1 MSNGVF
7 TRNKRFTW
15 VDGQVTSG
23 TPDEG
28 FVACGD
34 GTAFPMEVTLDQV
47 AEIFYRVKDAWFTG
61 GSASWKAYG
70 STSTISAPTAAP
82 TNRRLDVSAST
93 YQQRGYCK
101 LGGDDYNGATYNSGI
116 GSYYSDIADNENGM
130 WRDAWN
136 DPDHIDAF
144 SFEQDDFNG
153 TQSSNSQWWGT
164 PDIGFGVY
172 AKVFRG
178 KRVAV
183 VKADPADGLYA
194 PTNQFFLE
202 IEMYWG
208 DYYPVPFGGGTNIY
222 NSEGGFG
229 DWSAYAVA
237 ICQYILRL
245 ESGDATCQVYF
256 ATDPSTT
263 NETGTDFIHE
273 PQVWWPYAKDN
284 PAVPVWD
291 TDNGAKL

>member
-1 MSNGVF
+1 MGNRV
-7 TRNKRFTW
+7 TTPNLRFEW

-61 GSASWKAYG
+61 GSASWKVTG
-70 STSTISAPTAAP
+70 SPVSISAPTAAP

-136 DPDHIDAF
+136 DPDHVDAF
-144 SFEQDDFNG
+144 SFEQDDSNG

-164 PDIGFGVY
+164 PYVGIGVY
-172 AKVFRG
+172 AKVQRG
-178 KRVAV
+178 DRVAV
-183 VKADPADGLYA
+183 VKLDPADGLYA
-194 PTNQFFLE
+194 STNKFYLE
-202 IEMYWG
+202 IDLYWA
-208 DYYPVPFGGGTNIY
+208 DYYPVPFFGGTNIY
-222 NSEGGFG
+222 DDGYGY

-263 NETGTDFIHE
+263 EETGTDFIHK

-284 PAVPVWD
+284 PAVPVWGIG
-291 TDNGAKL
+291 NGAKL

>member
-34 GTAFPMEVTLDQV
+34 GTAFPMEVTLNQV
-47 AEIFYRVKDAWFTG
+47 AEIFYRVKDAWFTL
-61 GSASWKAYG
+61 GSASWKISG
-70 STSTISAPTAAP
+70 SPQTITAPINAP
-82 TNRRLDVSAST
+82 ANRTLEIDGST
-93 YQQRGYCK
+93 YQTRGYTI
-101 LGGDDYNGATYNSGI
+101 LDAYPYNGATYDAGI
-116 GSYYSDIADNENGM
+116 GNYYSDIADNENGM
-130 WRDAWN
+130 WKDAWN
-136 DPDHIDAF
+136 DPDHVDAF
-144 SFEQDDFNG
+144 SYEQDDP
-153 TQSSNSQWWGT
+153 NSIQGGYFEWWGDT
-164 PDIGFGVY
+164 GLGVY
-172 AKVFRG
+172 AKVYRG

-202 IEMYWG
+202 IEMYWF
-208 DYYPVPFGGGTNIY
+208 DYGVVPFGGSTNIY
-222 NSEGGFG
+222 NSQGGFG
-229 DWSAYAVA
+229 DFSSRAVL
-237 ICQYILRL
+237 ISNYILRL
-245 ESGDATCQVYF
+245 ATGDATCPVYF
-256 ATDPSTT
+256 DALGSTD
-263 NETGTDFIHE
+263 ETGTDFIHE
-273 PQVWWPYAKDN
+273 AQVWWPYAKDN